1 MSPDPL
7 LSAFSFPPNDAA
19 LAASLFTGHQGWLL
33 QRLLL
38 RLRNRAEAE
47 DVVSETFVRV
57 LHAGRLSAIR
67 EPRAYLTTVAKSI
80 LLQQWRRRDIEQAY
94 LDTLAQLPDAVQPS
108 PEERAVLLESLERL
122 SRALDTLS
130 PKARAAFLMS
140 QLDGLTYAEI
150 AEKVGVSASMVR
162 QYMAQGL
169 RCCMAAVTS
178 P

>member
-1 MSPDPL
+1 M
-7 LSAFSFPPNDAA
+7 
-19 LAASLFTGHQGWLL
+19 
-33 QRLLL
+33 
-38 RLRNRAEAE
+38 
-47 DVVSETFVRV
+47 
-57 LHAGRLSAIR
+57 
-67 EPRAYLTTVAKSI
+67 
-80 LLQQWRRRDIEQAY
+80 
-94 LDTLAQLPDAVQPS
+94 
-108 PEERAVLLESLERL
+108 LLESLERL

-169 RCCMAAVTS
+169 RCCLAVAGN

>member
-1 MSPDPL
+1 MSALPL
-7 LSAFSFPPNDAA
+7 PPTDHA

-33 QRLLL
+33 QRLLA

-47 DVVSETFVRV
+47 DVTSETFLRV
-57 LHAGRLSAIR
+57 LHAGSLAAIR
-67 EPRAYLTTVAKSI
+67 EPRAYLTTVAKHI

-94 LDTLAQLPDAVQPS
+94 LDTLALLPDAVQPS
-108 PEERAVLLESLERL
+108 LEERAVLLESLARL
-122 SRALDTLS
+122 ARALDTLS

-140 QLDGLTYAEI
+140 QLDGLSYAEI
-150 AEKVGVSASMVR
+150 AGKLGVSASMVR

-169 RCCMAAVTS
+169 RCCLAAVDQ

>member
-1 MSPDPL
+1 MSALP
-7 LSAFSFPPNDAA
+7 FSSNDAT

-47 DVVSETFVRV
+47 DVASETFLRV

-67 EPRAYLTTVAKSI
+67 EPRAYLTTVAKSV

-94 LDTLAQLPDAVQPS
+94 LESLALLPESVQPS
-108 PEERAVLLESLERL
+108 PEERVVLLEALERL

-130 PKARAAFLMS
+130 AKARSAFLMS
-140 QLDGLTYAEI
+140 QLDGLTYAQI
-150 AEKVGVSASMVR
+150 AAQLGVSASMVR

-169 RCCMAAVTS
+169 RCCLAAAD
-178 P
+178 PA

>member
-1 MSPDPL
+1 MSALPL
-7 LSAFSFPPNDAA
+7 PQNDHA

-33 QRLLL
+33 QRLLA

-47 DVVSETFVRV
+47 DVASETFLRI
-57 LHAGRLSAIR
+57 LHAGSLAAIR

-94 LDTLAQLPDAVQPS
+94 FDTLAQLPDAVQPS

-169 RCCMAAVTS
+169 RCCLAVAGN

>member
-1 MSPDPL
+1 MSALP
-7 LSAFSFPPNDAA
+7 FPSNDAT

-47 DVVSETFVRV
+47 DVTSETFVRV
-57 LHAGRLSAIR
+57 LHAGRLAAIR

-94 LDTLAQLPDAVQPS
+94 LDTLALLPDAVQPS
-108 PEERAVLLESLERL
+108 PEERAVLLEALERL

-130 PKARAAFLMS
+130 VKARSAFLMS
-140 QLDGLTYAEI
+140 QLDGLTYAQI
-150 AEKVGVSASMVR
+150 ATQLGVSASMVR

-169 RCCMAAVTS
+169 RCCLAAAE
-178 P
+178 PA

>member
-1 MSPDPL
+1 M
-7 LSAFSFPPNDAA
+7 SAFSLTPNDAA

-57 LHAGRLSAIR
+57 LHAGRLAAVR

-94 LDTLAQLPDAVQPS
+94 LETLALLPDAVQPS
-108 PEERAVLLESLERL
+108 PEERAVLLEALERL

-130 PKARAAFLMS
+130 AKARRAFLMS
-140 QLDGLTYAEI
+140 QLDGLTYAQI
-150 AEKVGVSASMVR
+150 ADELGVSASLVR

-169 RCCMAAVTS
+169 RCCLAVADAA
-178 P
+178 